1 MRVPR
6 LVAVLV
12 VYAMNASPPQRRALE
27 TANSQEHPETFE
39 KKGKPNR
46 PVGQHPVVTKI
57 DTQRS
62 EDEVTCEGK
71 GDAPPHENRGKK
83 HTKSEDMNPNNDDQK
98 PYNHLFGAQLDR
110 RCMLCLNTATDA
122 HNWDVAKPIQ

>member
-1 MRVPR
+1 MRVAR

-27 TANSQEHPETFE
+27 TANCQEHPETFE

-57 DTQRS
+57 NTQRS
-62 EDEVTCEGK
+62 KDEVTCEDK
-71 GDAPPHENRGKK
+71 EDAPPDKNRGK
-83 HTKSEDMNPNNDDQK
+83 
-98 PYNHLFGAQLDR
+98 
-110 RCMLCLNTATDA
+110 
-122 HNWDVAKPIQ
+122 